1 MSLFVIADLHLCF
14 SDPSKTM
21 SVFAGW
27 ENYQER
33 IEKHWLE
40 LIKDGDTVVLPGD
53 ISWGMS
59 LAQALPDFQFID
71 RLPGRKIIIKGNHD
85 YWWTTRRK
93 MEDFL
98 AAGGCTSIHILH
110 NDHYAYGKYGICGTR
125 GWVNMPG
132 ETQDEK
138 VLRREVQRL
147 ETSIQSALKADL
159 EPIVFMHYP
168 PIFATNF
175 NYDILEILYRYKI
188 KHCYYGHIHGKSAH
202 ELCVTNTYD
211 DVDFHLIAA
220 DYLKFVP
227 ELVIKGDL

>member
-1 MSLFVIADLHLCF
+1 MSLFVIGDLHLSF

-27 ENYQER
+27 QDYQEK
-33 IEKHWLE
+33 IEKNWLE
-40 LIKDGDTVVLPGD
+40 LIKPEDTVVLAGD

-59 LAQALPDFQFID
+59 LQQALPDFKFIQE
-71 RLPGRKIIIKGNHD
+71 LPGEKIILKGNHD
-85 YWWTTRRK
+85 YWWTTMKK

-98 AAGGCTSIHILH
+98 AAEGLDSMRILH
-110 NDHYAYGKYGICGTR
+110 NNHYRYGNYGICGTR

-132 ETQDEK
+132 EVQDEK

-147 ETSIQSALKADL
+147 ETSIQSALKEDL

-188 KHCYYGHIHGKSAH
+188 KDCYYGHIHGRSAH

-211 DVDFHLIAA
+211 DVNFHLIAG
-220 DYLKFVP
+220 DYLQFVP
-227 ELVIKGDL
+227 EKVL

>member
-1 MSLFVIADLHLCF
+1 MSLYVLGDLHLCF

-21 SVFAGW
+21 SIFAGW
-27 ENYQER
+27 KDYQEK
-33 IEKHWLE
+33 IEKNWLE
-40 LIKDGDTVVLPGD
+40 IIKPDDTIVLAGD

-59 LAQALPDFQFID
+59 LQQARPDFSFIHG
-71 RLPGRKIIIKGNHD
+71 LPGEKIILKGNHD
-85 YWWTTRRK
+85 YWWTTKKK

-98 AAGGCTSIHILH
+98 AAEGFDSIKILH
-110 NDHYAYGKYGICGTR
+110 NNHYRYENYGICGTR

-138 VLRREVQRL
+138 VLKREVQRL
-147 ETSIQSALKADL
+147 ETSIQSALKEDL

-175 NYDILEILYRYKI
+175 NYDILQILYRYKI

-202 ELCVTNTYD
+202 ELCVKNTYD
-211 DVDFHLIAA
+211 DIDFHLIAG
-220 DYLKFVP
+220 DYLQFVP
-227 ELVIKGDL
+227 EKVL

>member
-1 MSLFVIADLHLCF
+1 MSLFVIGDLHLSF

-27 ENYQER
+27 QDYQEK
-33 IEKHWLE
+33 IGKNWLE
-40 LIKDGDTVVLPGD
+40 LIKPEDTVVLAGD

-59 LAQALPDFQFID
+59 LQQALPDFKFIQE
-71 RLPGRKIIIKGNHD
+71 LPGEKIILKGNHD
-85 YWWTTRRK
+85 YWWTTMKK
-93 MEDFL
+93 MEDFF
-98 AAGGCTSIHILH
+98 AAEGLDSMRILH
-110 NDHYAYGKYGICGTR
+110 NNHYRYGNYGICGTR

-132 ETQDEK
+132 EVQDEK
-138 VLRREVQRL
+138 ILRREVQRL
-147 ETSIQSALKADL
+147 ETSIQSALKEDL

-188 KHCYYGHIHGKSAH
+188 KDCYYGHIHGRSAH

-211 DVDFHLIAA
+211 DVNFHLIAG
-220 DYLKFVP
+220 DYLQFVP
-227 ELVIKGDL
+227 EKVL

>member
-1 MSLFVIADLHLCF
+1 MSLFVIGDLHLSF

-27 ENYQER
+27 QDYQEK
-33 IEKHWLE
+33 IEKNWME
-40 LIKDGDTVVLPGD
+40 LIKPEDTVVLAGD

-59 LAQALPDFQFID
+59 LQQALPDFSFIE
-71 RLPGRKIIIKGNHD
+71 RMPGEKIILKGNHD
-85 YWWTTRRK
+85 YWWTTKKK
-93 MEDFL
+93 MEDFF
-98 AAGGCTSIHILH
+98 AAEGLTSIKILH
-110 NDHYAYGKYGICGTR
+110 NNHYRYGNYGICGTR

-132 ETQDEK
+132 EVQDEK

-147 ETSIQSALKADL
+147 ETSIQSALKEEL

-188 KHCYYGHIHGKSAH
+188 KDCYYGHIHGRSAH

-211 DVDFHLIAA
+211 DVNFHLIAG
-220 DYLKFVP
+220 DYLQFVP
-227 ELVIKGDL
+227 EKVL